1 MVCSK
6 FIPLKYKVTSSRYVE
21 SSFDWTVINPLLVDI
36 IPVRGKVTSTE
47 VISYKKENSLIFV

>member
-1 MVCSK
+1 M
-6 FIPLKYKVTSSRYVE
+6 TSSRYVE